1 MRRVD
6 LFTISAMFLVGFG
19 ASAGAQQ
26 QPAAQ
31 VMGTVATRDALVS
44 GGLQV
49 QGERAE
55 LVSNASVTAYDHTA
69 AIGLARGGEV
79 MVCATSQF
87 HLLHSG
93 TDKSLLFGLDRGAVE
108 IHGASDPQDVI
119 LTPDLF
125 FKLET
130 PGKLDLALRVTRD
143 GDTCVDNA
151 GSAAPVL
158 VLSDAFSSASYRLLP
173 GQHVLFEHGDLHQVV
188 DNETS
193 SCGCPVAP
201 PVESAAAMS
210 GRTALSGPAAVAAE
224 HPFPAAASEGLAR
237 ETAPANSGPAG
248 EKHTQVAATL
258 AYGPGVGPP
267 PETVGGPAAK
277 PSSNAS
283 AASAT
288 GGGDAGSGNSRNGD
302 SGNGGPVEPPQTP
315 PGAHDIAHAIGRFFH
330 RLFHHGAK
338 KPSPAS

>member
-1 MRRVD
+1 MMRRVE
-6 LFTISAMFLVGFG
+6 LFTISAMFLAGLG
-19 ASAGAQQ
+19 AGAGAQQ
-26 QPAAQ
+26 QPQVAQ

-55 LVSNASVTAYDHTA
+55 LVSNASVTAHDHTA
-69 AIGLARGGEV
+69 AIALTRGGEV
-79 MVCATSQF
+79 LVCATSQF

-130 PGKLDLALRVTRD
+130 PGKLDLGLRVTRN

-158 VLSDAFSSASYRLLP
+158 VLSDAFSAASYRLLP
-173 GQHVLFEHGDLHQVV
+173 GQHVLFEHGSLQEVV
-188 DNETS
+188 DKETS
-193 SCGCPVAP
+193 SCGCPAP
-201 PVESAAAMS
+201 PPVPSVA
-210 GRTALSGPAAVAAE
+210 GLRGPAAVAAE
-224 HPFPAAASEGLAR
+224 HPFPAAASEGLAP
-237 ETAPANSGPAG
+237 ETPPANSGPAG

-258 AYGPGVGPP
+258 AYGPGAGPP
-267 PETVGGPAAK
+267 PERVGTPAAK
-277 PSSNAS
+277 ASSQAS
-283 AASAT
+283 AASET
-288 GGGDAGSGNSRNGD
+288 GHGDEASAG
-302 SGNGGPVEPPQTP
+302 PTEPPQTP
-315 PGAHDIAHAIGRFFH
+315 PGAHDIAHAIGRFF
-330 RLFHHGAK
+330 RKLFHPHR
-338 KPSPAS
+338 KPSSVAASRGSAG